1 MSRELDFNEDRAAR
15 VEYVM
20 DRLVE
25 WRESACETA
34 GNYCQ
39 YIYDTDYD
47 LYCEADDSLAALERY
62 YLGH

>member
-20 DRLVE
+20 DQLVL
-25 WRESACETA
+25 WRENAVEEA
-34 GNYCQ
+34 GRYLD
-39 YIYDTDYD
+39 YLIDADYD
-47 LYCEADDSLAALERY
+47 LYAEADDALAALERY